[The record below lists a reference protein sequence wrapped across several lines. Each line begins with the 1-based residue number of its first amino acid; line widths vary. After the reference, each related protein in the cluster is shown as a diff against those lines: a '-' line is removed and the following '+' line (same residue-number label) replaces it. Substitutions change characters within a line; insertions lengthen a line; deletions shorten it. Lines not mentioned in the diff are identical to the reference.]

1 MGIAVLTKEQIVEEA
16 RRRYVPFIQERVN
29 CGARQRDLEGSPI
42 PRELLCTAATIGLI
56 AHTIPAEVGGAG
68 RSWWEWGHML
78 YEIGY
83 HCEDTAFPL
92 LLDYCGTV
100 TKLLYEAG
108 RPDLI
113 DRYVRPMA
121 RGECFGAFCWS
132 EGQDPFSFRTSIRQD
147 GETYVVDGEKVPV
160 AGGLTADLFMTFG
173 RSAESGDVAVVLVE
187 RGDAGVEITPYPAV
201 GLRSAGIA
209 RARFHSV
216 RVPAERLLL
225 ATDGV
230 SYGQRFLNER
240 RLGMP
245 CWALGRMRTLFERC
259 VAELC
264 QRQRYR
270 LPVTEMQA
278 VQAAIGRM
286 FVALETSSLVVAHA
300 LERVR
305 CEGHDSFWDTA
316 IAISKYYVVNQAL
329 DVCRTAQQ
337 ILGGASVFLESPYER
352 YMRDFQ
358 CLVPLAGTQAIL
370 EVDLGILAIGEIE
383 RRLVQSRLEVHA

>member
-1 MGIAVLTKEQIVEEA
+1 
-16 RRRYVPFIQERVN
+16 
-29 CGARQRDLEGSPI
+29 
-42 PRELLCTAATIGLI
+42 
-56 AHTIPAEVGGAG
+56 
-68 RSWWEWGHML
+68 
-78 YEIGY
+78 
-83 HCEDTAFPL
+83 
-92 LLDYCGTV
+92 
-100 TKLLYEAG
+100 
-108 RPDLI
+108 
-113 DRYVRPMA
+113 
-121 RGECFGAFCWS
+121 
-132 EGQDPFSFRTSIRQD
+132 
-147 GETYVVDGEKVPV
+147 
-160 AGGLTADLFMTFG
+160 MTFA
-173 RSAESGDVAVVLVE
+173 RSTESGDVAVVLVE

-209 RARFHSV
+209 RVRFHSV

-225 ATDGV
+225 ATDGI

-240 RLGMP
+240 RLEMP

-259 VAELC
+259 VAELS

-286 FVALETSSLVVAHA
+286 FVALETSSLVVANA

-305 CEGHDSFWDTA
+305 CAGHDRFWDTA
-316 IAISKYYVVNQAL
+316 IAVSKYYVVNQAL
-329 DVCRTAQQ
+329 DMCRTAQH

-358 CLVPLAGTQAIL
+358 CLVPIAGTQAIL

-383 RRLVQSRLEVHA
+383 RRLAQSCLEVHV